1 MNLPVNMAMP
11 DFMII
16 GTQRG
21 GTTSLYNY
29 LLAHPQIVAATKK
42 EIHFFDKKFQ
52 RGIAW
57 YRAQFPSLIQSD
69 IGRQGVITGEAS
81 PYYLFHPHAPAR
93 AALVVPKTK
102 LIVWHIPITI
112 TISSAGMKPSHSR
125 KRLPR
130 KRHEHVMRDKDWLLI
145 PTTIATITSI
155 TPTWLAE
162 CMRISYSAG

>member
-52 RGIAW
+52 RGIPW

-69 IGRQGVITGEAS
+69 MGETIGRQGVITGEAS

-102 LIVWHIPITI
+102 LIVLLRNPVDRAESVQQRAGLEVGGTRRRQRTHDRRRQCDFGH
-112 TISSAGMKPSHSR
+112 SADR
-125 KRLPR
+125 TT
-130 KRHEHVMRDKDWLLI
+130 HVRQLLI
-145 PTTIATITSI
+145 CSGYVRA
-155 TPTWLAE
+155 A
-162 CMRISYSAG
+162 R